1 VTEIVLVPVA
11 PATTA
16 TLDGLALTVN
26 AVPTVYFTN
35 TECDRL
41 LPAPVTVTLK
51 VPDGT
56 VVEHDRIEDREVVV
70 VLNAKLA
77 GFRTQ
82 VRPTDGEMEFVRPT
96 VPVKP

>member
-11 PATTA
+11 PTTTA
-16 TLDGLALTVN
+16 TVEGLALTVN

-35 TECDRL
+35 TECDKL
-41 LPAPVTVTLK
+41 LPLPVTVTLK
-51 VPDGT
+51 VPEGT

-77 GFRTQ
+77 GFRTH
-82 VRPTDGEMEFVRPT
+82 VRPTEGEMESVRPT

>member
-1 VTEIVLVPVA
+1 
-11 PATTA
+11 
-16 TLDGLALTVN
+16 VN

-35 TECDRL
+35 TECDKL
-41 LPAPVTVTLK
+41 LPLPVTVTLK
-51 VPDGT
+51 VPEGT

-77 GFRTQ
+77 GFNTH
-82 VRPTDGEMEFVRPT
+82 VRPTEGETELVRPT

>member
-1 VTEIVLVPVA
+1 MTEIVLVPVA
-11 PATTA
+11 PETTA
-16 TLDGLALTVN
+16 TSEGLAVTVN
-26 AVPTVYFTN
+26 AVPTVYFTV
-35 TECDRL
+35 TECDKL

-51 VPDGT
+51 VPEGT

-77 GFRTQ
+77 GFSTH
-82 VRPTDGEMEFVRPT
+82 VRPIEGEMESVRPT

>member
-1 VTEIVLVPVA
+1 M
-11 PATTA
+11 TA

-35 TECDRL
+35 TECDKL

-51 VPDGT
+51 VPEGT
-56 VVEHDRIEDREVVV
+56 VVEHDRIDDREVVV
-70 VLNAKLA
+70 VLKAKLA
-77 GFRTQ
+77 GFNTH
-82 VRPTDGEMEFVRPT
+82 VRPTEGETELVRPT

>member
-1 VTEIVLVPVA
+1 MTEIVLVPVA
-11 PATTA
+11 PETTA
-16 TLDGLALTVN
+16 TFEGLAVTVN
-26 AVPTVYFTN
+26 AVPTVYFTV
-35 TECDRL
+35 TECDKL

-51 VPDGT
+51 VPEGT

-77 GFRTQ
+77 GFSTH
-82 VRPTDGEMEFVRPT
+82 VRPIEGEMESVRPT